1 MDKSQN
7 RESVQQKYDIRKLL
21 RLLLP
26 SVGYALLGAAS
37 GCAALPF
44 GALPFGIA
52 LLAAANKN
60 ALFIYLGLAFSCLL
74 ADDAA
79 TAVIR
84 LGIYTSLLL
93 IRALVALTL
102 DDRFKGSASR
112 PSAKQLLSSMLS
124 EAPLYRCL
132 SAALAALAL
141 GSCSFFGG
149 GLLYYDLFGLL
160 ISVVI
165 APLAAILFYGA
176 FEGSGVYR
184 ELGMLAIFAASVF
197 GIGDLKLYGVSISLL
212 AALMITL
219 FITDRGGLGRGCVT
233 GLVLGLVYSPI
244 LSPSLVLAALCAGIF
259 MKISPTLSYFTA
271 FISSSVWAF
280 YIKGIYALDGIF
292 GALLSACL
300 LYSAARRLLISTSAD
315 TSEAAARCSV
325 LPEGEL
331 DSVRLFDM
339 NRRMSAIS
347 EGLSD
352 LSSFFEQI
360 KLRYPRQSDL
370 IKICSD
376 AFESSCSGCSMERTC
391 PQRRQID
398 SESVRLSSVLR
409 RNRGISPLD
418 LDRGLVGR
426 CSRLPDILDEINYN
440 SGLRSSADR
449 PSLEKDEVFAPD
461 YRALSRLLE
470 RSMEDESGEYT
481 VDSELSRRL
490 CRPLDELGAEIDG
503 VLVYGKRRRTVYIK
517 SGSEKELCQRRDSVV
532 RALESH
538 LPFSL
543 DTDSVCVRRCSDNS
557 GALSVS
563 EAESLRAVYVAK
575 RKRAREEISFCGD
588 SVSVFENRDK
598 RFFAVISDGMGSGRE
613 AAAVSEICTR
623 FMESMLTVGRMNG
636 ELLSML
642 GGFLSGRCEG
652 SLCECSATVD
662 LMETDLITGSTVFF
676 KSGAAPTYIYRNGD
690 LFKLRS
696 RTMPIGI
703 LPESESKRYEFSL
716 SEGDVVIMLSD
727 GVTGGEE
734 ECPWLFDLLR
744 QNVESSG
751 IERTAELIVK
761 YAVGHGSEDDIS
773 VVVVRMERA

>member
-21 RLLLP
+21 HLLLP

-37 GCAALPF
+37 GCASLPF

-52 LLAAANKN
+52 LLAAADKN
-60 ALFIYLGLAFSCLL
+60 ALLIYIGLAISCLS

-79 TAVIR
+79 TAIIR
-84 LGIYTSLLL
+84 LGVYTALLL
-93 IRALVALTL
+93 VRALVALTV
-102 DDRFKGSASR
+102 DDRFKGSSSR
-112 PSAKQLLSSMLS
+112 LSAKQLLSSMLT

-132 SAALAALAL
+132 SASLAALAL
-141 GSCSFFGG
+141 GACSFFGG

-160 ISVVI
+160 ISVSVS
-165 APLAAILFYGA
+165 PLATLIFYGA
-176 FEGSGVYR
+176 FEKSGSAREIGLLSIFSAAVYGVR
-184 ELGMLAIFAASVF
+184 
-197 GIGDLKLYGVSISLL
+197 DLKLYGVSLSLL

-219 FITDRGGLGRGCVT
+219 YVTERGGLGRGCVT
-233 GLVLGLVYSPI
+233 GLALGLAYSPI
-244 LSPSLVLAALCAGIF
+244 LSTSLVLSALCAGIF
-259 MKISPTLSYFTA
+259 MKISPSLSYFTA
-271 FISSSVWAF
+271 FISSSAWAF

-300 LYSAARRLLISTSAD
+300 LYSAFRRLFGVTSAT
-315 TSEAAARCSV
+315 TSKVNERCSV
-325 LPEGEL
+325 LPESEL
-331 DSVRLFDM
+331 DSVRLFEM

-347 EGLSD
+347 EGLGD

-370 IKICSD
+370 IRICSE
-376 AFESSCSGCSMERTC
+376 AFESSCSGCSMEHTC
-391 PQRRQID
+391 PQRRQIEG
-398 SESVRLSSVLR
+398 ESVRLSSVLR

-418 LDRGLVGR
+418 LDRELVGR

-440 SGLRSSADR
+440 SGIRSASDR
-449 PSLEKDEVFAPD
+449 PYGGKDEVFAPD

-481 VDSELSRRL
+481 IDAELSRRL
-490 CRPLDELGAEIDG
+490 RRPLDGLGTGIDG

-517 SGSEKELCQRRDSVV
+517 GDSEKELRENSNSVLKV
-532 RALESH
+532 LEDN

-543 DTDSVCVRRCSDNS
+543 DRESLCVRRCSDNS
-557 GALSVS
+557 VALSVG
-563 EAESLRAVYVAK
+563 ERETLRASYVSK
-575 RKRAREEISFCGD
+575 KKLAREEISFCGD
-588 SVSVFENRDK
+588 SVSIFENRDK

-623 FMESMLTVGRMNG
+623 FVESMLSVGRMNG

-716 SEGDVVIMLSD
+716 SAGDVVIMMSD
-727 GVTGGEE
+727 GVTGNEE

-744 QNVESSG
+744 QNVESSS

-773 VVVVRMERA
+773 VVVVRIERA